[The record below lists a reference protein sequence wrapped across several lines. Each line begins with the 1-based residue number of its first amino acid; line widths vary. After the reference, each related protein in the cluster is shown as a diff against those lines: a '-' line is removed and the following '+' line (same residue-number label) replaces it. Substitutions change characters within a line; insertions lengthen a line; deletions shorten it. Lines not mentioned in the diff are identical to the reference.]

1 MSKQYKTH
9 TFRCL
14 CGMATIEKK
23 IDHDRVKEYV
33 QSKLNY
39 RARIIDY
46 MMLGEERFP
55 PTPCYFEEI
64 TIIENNKLVRK

>member
-1 MSKQYKTH
+1 
-9 TFRCL
+9 
-14 CGMATIEKK
+14 MAVIEKK
-23 IDHDRVKEYV
+23 IDHDRVKKYV

-55 PTPCYFEEI
+55 PTPWISNNIKI
-64 TIIENNKLVRK
+64 TNNKLVRN

>member
-14 CGMATIEKK
+14 CGMAVIEKE
-23 IDHDRVKEYV
+23 IDHDRVKKYV

-55 PTPCYFEEI
+55 PTLGVNLGNVKI
-64 TIIENNKLVRK
+64 TNNKLVRN

>member
-14 CGMATIEKK
+14 CGMAVIEKK
-23 IDHDRVKEYV
+23 IDHDRVKKYV

-46 MMLGEERFP
+46 MMLGEEHFP
-55 PTPCYFEEI
+55 PTLGVNLGNVKI
-64 TIIENNKLVRK
+64 TNNKLVRN